1 MRLEFFRREPT
12 TVSKPRMSNEDCW
25 RKPVGSNNQENDNEN
40 DLVEAEDEANATND
54 ANDENKTSKKKSFK
68 I

>member
-1 MRLEFFRREPT
+1 
-12 TVSKPRMSNEDCW
+12 MSNEDCW